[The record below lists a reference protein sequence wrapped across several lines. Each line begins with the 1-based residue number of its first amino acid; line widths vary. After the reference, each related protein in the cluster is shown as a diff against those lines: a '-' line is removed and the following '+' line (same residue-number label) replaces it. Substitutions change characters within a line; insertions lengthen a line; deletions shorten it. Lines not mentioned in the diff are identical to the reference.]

1 MSGFT
6 EEDSSGF
13 TKETANGFTE
23 EPASGFESLVKYI
36 NELPPLPQS
45 IQKIQ
50 SLYAAGE
57 PDLKELVK
65 LIESD
70 PILTADILARANS
83 PLYSFSKNI
92 LSVMQAITLF
102 GSASVRG
109 FVLSSAVN
117 RNFEIDMQA
126 YGISNDTY
134 VNVCNLQ
141 SALMFQWYMS
151 VDIEQVKF
159 LAPVAFLME
168 TGKVIIAKEINDSA
182 YADLFKEDLKN
193 ACSIEEVER
202 MFTDRTSAQ
211 ICALLFE
218 HWYFDESFI
227 LTMQFL
233 DDVKKAPLHI
243 QSFIKAL
250 NVVRRAVN
258 INEQLSEESIQ
269 AAATMVKELGFNE
282 ERFIHAA
289 KRLQK
294 KLFENS

>member
-1 MSGFT
+1 MGF
-6 EEDSSGF
+6 
-13 TKETANGFTE
+13 K
-23 EPASGFESLVKYI
+23 SLVQYI
-36 NELPPLPQS
+36 NELPPLPKS
-45 IQKIQ
+45 VQKIQ
-50 SLYAAGE
+50 SLYAVEE

-70 PILTADILARANS
+70 PILTADILARANA
-83 PLYSFSKNI
+83 PIYSFSKNI
-92 LSVMQAITLF
+92 LSVMQAIILF

-126 YGISNDTY
+126 YSISNDTY

-151 VDIEQVKF
+151 VDIEHVKF
-159 LAPVAFLME
+159 LAPIAFLME
-168 TGKVIIAKEINDSA
+168 TGKVIIAKEVNDSA
-182 YADLFKEDLKN
+182 YIEEFKEELKN
-193 ACSIEEVER
+193 TSSIEEAER
-202 MFTDRTSAQ
+202 LFTDRTSAQ

-233 DDVKKAPLHI
+233 DDIDKAPLHI
-243 QSFIKAL
+243 QTFIKAL

-258 INEQLSEESIQ
+258 INEQLSEASIK
-269 AAATMVKELGFNE
+269 AAAQMVKELGYNE
-282 ERFIHAA
+282 ERFVHAA
-289 KRLQK
+289 ERLQK
-294 KLFENS
+294 KLYENS

>member
-6 EEDSSGF
+6 EE
-13 TKETANGFTE
+13 TT
-23 EPASGFESLVKYI
+23 SGFESLVKCI

-45 IQKIQ
+45 VQKIQ
-50 SLYAAGE
+50 SLYSAGE

-83 PLYSFSKNI
+83 PVYSFSKNI

-126 YGISNDTY
+126 YSITNNTY

-151 VDIEQVKF
+151 VDIEHVKF

-168 TGKVIIAKEINDSA
+168 TGKVIIAKEVNDSA
-182 YADLFKEDLKN
+182 YAELFKEELN
-193 ACSIEEVER
+193 NTGSIEEAER
-202 MFTDRTSAQ
+202 LFTDRTSSQ

-233 DDVKKAPLHI
+233 DDVKKAPLYI
-243 QSFIKAL
+243 QTYIKAL

-258 INEQLSEESIQ
+258 INEQLSPESIE
-269 AAATMVKELGFNE
+269 AAALMVGELGFNE
-282 ERFIHAA
+282 ERFLHAA
-289 KRLQK
+289 QRLQK
-294 KLFENS
+294 KLYENS

>member
-1 MSGFT
+1 MSN
-6 EEDSSGF
+6 F
-13 TKETANGFTE
+13 TKETT
-23 EPASGFESLVKYI
+23 SGFESLIKYI

-45 IQKIQ
+45 VQKIQ
-50 SLYAAGE
+50 SLYAGGE

-70 PILTADILARANS
+70 PILTADILARANA
-83 PLYSFSKNI
+83 PIYSFSKNI

-126 YGISNDTY
+126 YSISNDTY
-134 VNVCNLQ
+134 LNVCNLQ

-151 VDIEQVKF
+151 VDIEHVKF
-159 LAPVAFLME
+159 LVPVAFLME
-168 TGKVIIAKEINDSA
+168 TGKVIIAKEVNDSA
-182 YADLFKEDLKN
+182 YAEVFIEELKKTE
-193 ACSIEEVER
+193 SIEEVER
-202 MFTDRTSAQ
+202 LFTDKTSAQ

-233 DDVKKAPLHI
+233 DDVNKAPLHI
-243 QSFIKAL
+243 QTFIKAL

-258 INEQLSEESIQ
+258 INEQLTAESI
-269 AAATMVKELGFNE
+269 AAAALMVKELGLKE

-289 KRLQK
+289 QRLQK
-294 KLFENS
+294 NLQNNS

>member
-1 MSGFT
+1 MSSFT
-6 EEDSSGF
+6 EE
-13 TKETANGFTE
+13 AI
-23 EPASGFESLVKYI
+23 SGFESLVQYI
-36 NELPPLPQS
+36 SELPPLPQS
-45 IQKIQ
+45 VQKIQ
-50 SLYAAGE
+50 SLYTGGD

-70 PILTADILARANS
+70 PILTADILARANA
-83 PLYSFSKNI
+83 PIYSFSKNI

-117 RNFEIDMQA
+117 RHFEIDMQA
-126 YGISNDTY
+126 YNISNDTY

-151 VDIEQVKF
+151 VDIEHVKF
-159 LAPVAFLME
+159 LAPIAFLME
-168 TGKVIIAKEINDSA
+168 TGKVIISKEVNDSD
-182 YADLFKEDLKN
+182 YSELFKEELTS
-193 ACSIEEVER
+193 AISIEDAER
-202 MFTDRTSAQ
+202 LFAGRTSAQ

-233 DDVKKAPLHI
+233 DDINKAPLHI
-243 QSFIKAL
+243 QTFIKAL

-258 INEQLSEESIQ
+258 INEQLSDTSIK
-269 AAATMVKELGFNE
+269 AAAHMVKELGFNE
-282 ERFIHAA
+282 ERFLHTAE
-289 KRLQK
+289 RLQK
-294 KLFENS
+294 KLYESS

>member
-1 MSGFT
+1 M
-6 EEDSSGF
+6 
-13 TKETANGFTE
+13 
-23 EPASGFESLVKYI
+23 GFESLVQYI

-45 IQKIQ
+45 VQKIQ
-50 SLYAAGE
+50 LLYSGGE

-70 PILTADILARANS
+70 PILTADILARANA
-83 PLYSFSKNI
+83 PIYSFSKNI

-109 FVLSSAVN
+109 FVLSSAIN

-126 YGISNDTY
+126 YSISNDTY
-134 VNVCNLQ
+134 VNMCNLQ

-151 VDIEQVKF
+151 VDIEHVKF

-168 TGKVIIAKEINDSA
+168 TGKVIIAKEVNDSA
-182 YADLFKEDLKN
+182 YIKVFQEELKN
-193 ACSIEEVER
+193 TGSVEEAER
-202 MFTDRTSAQ
+202 LFTDKTSAE

-227 LTMQFL
+227 LTMQYL
-233 DDVKKAPLHI
+233 DDVNKAPLHI
-243 QSFIKAL
+243 QTFVKAL
-250 NVVRRAVN
+250 NVIRRAVN
-258 INEQLSEESIQ
+258 INEQLSEESIE
-269 AAATMVKELGFNE
+269 AAAQMVKELGFNE
-282 ERFIHAA
+282 ERFVHAA

-294 KLFENS
+294 KLSEDS

>member
-1 MSGFT
+1 MSSFT
-6 EEDSSGF
+6 EE
-13 TKETANGFTE
+13 TT
-23 EPASGFESLVKYI
+23 SGFESLVQYI

-45 IQKIQ
+45 VQKIQ
-50 SLYAAGE
+50 LLYASGE

-70 PILTADILARANS
+70 PILTADILARANA
-83 PLYSFSKNI
+83 PIYSFSKNI
-92 LSVMQAITLF
+92 VSVMQAITLF

-126 YGISNDTY
+126 YSISNDTY

-151 VDIEQVKF
+151 VDIEHVKF

-168 TGKVIIAKEINDSA
+168 TGKVIIAKEVNDSD
-182 YADLFKEDLKN
+182 YVEMFQGELKN
-193 ACSIEEVER
+193 SKSIEEAER
-202 MFTDRTSAQ
+202 LFTDRTSAQ

-233 DDVKKAPLHI
+233 DDVNKAPLHI
-243 QSFIKAL
+243 QTFIKAL

-258 INEQLSEESIQ
+258 INEQLSEASIK
-269 AAATMVKELGFNE
+269 ASAHMVKELGFNE

-289 KRLQK
+289 ERLQK
-294 KLFENS
+294 KLYENG

>member
-6 EEDSSGF
+6 EETPNSF
-13 TKETANGFTE
+13 TKEI
-23 EPASGFESLVKYI
+23 PSGFESLVKYI
-36 NELPPLPQS
+36 NALPPLPQS
-45 IQKIQ
+45 VQKIQ
-50 SLYAAGE
+50 SLYAEGD
-57 PDLKELVK
+57 PDFKELVK

-92 LSVMQAITLF
+92 FSIMQAITLF
-102 GSASVRG
+102 GAASVRG

-117 RNFEIDMQA
+117 KNFDINMQA

-134 VNVCNLQ
+134 TNVCNLQ

-151 VDIEQVKF
+151 VDIEHVKF

-168 TGKVIIAKEINDSA
+168 TGKVIIAKEVNDSA
-182 YADLFKEDLKN
+182 YAELFKEELIN
-193 ACSIEEVER
+193 MGNIEETER
-202 MFTDRTSAQ
+202 MFTERTSAQ

-218 HWYFDESFI
+218 HWCFDESFI
-227 LTMQFL
+227 LAMQFL
-233 DDVKKAPLHI
+233 DDVNKAPLHI
-243 QSFIKAL
+243 QTYIKAL
-250 NVVRRAVN
+250 NVVRKAVN
-258 INEQLSEESIQ
+258 INEQLSEGSIE
-269 AAATMVKELGFNE
+269 AAGQMVKELGFNE

-294 KLFENS
+294 KLCENG

>member
-1 MSGFT
+1 MSSFT
-6 EEDSSGF
+6 EE
-13 TKETANGFTE
+13 TT
-23 EPASGFESLVKYI
+23 SGFESLVQYI

-45 IQKIQ
+45 VQKIQ
-50 SLYAAGE
+50 LLYASGE
-57 PDLKELVK
+57 PDLKELVN

-70 PILTADILARANS
+70 PILTADILARANA
-83 PLYSFSKNI
+83 PIYSFSKNI
-92 LSVMQAITLF
+92 VSVMQAITLF

-126 YGISNDTY
+126 YSISNDTY

-151 VDIEQVKF
+151 VDIEHVKF

-168 TGKVIIAKEINDSA
+168 TGKVIIAKEVNDSD
-182 YADLFKEDLKN
+182 YVEMFQDELKN
-193 ACSIEEVER
+193 SKSIEEAER
-202 MFTDRTSAQ
+202 LFTDRTSAQ
-211 ICALLFE
+211 ICAFLFE

-233 DDVKKAPLHI
+233 DDVNKAPLHI
-243 QSFIKAL
+243 QTFIKAL

-258 INEQLSEESIQ
+258 INEQLSEASIK
-269 AAATMVKELGFNE
+269 AAAHMVKELGFNE

-289 KRLQK
+289 ERLQK
-294 KLFENS
+294 KLYENG

>member
-6 EEDSSGF
+6 EETMRSF
-13 TKETANGFTE
+13 TKETT
-23 EPASGFESLVKYI
+23 SGFESLVKYI

-45 IQKIQ
+45 VQKIQ
-50 SLYAAGE
+50 LLYGAGE

-83 PLYSFSKNI
+83 PVYSFSKNI
-92 LSVMQAITLF
+92 FSVMQAITLF

-117 RNFEIDMQA
+117 RSFEIDMQA
-126 YGISNDTY
+126 YSITNDTY

-151 VDIEQVKF
+151 VDIEHVKF

-168 TGKVIIAKEINDSA
+168 TGKVIIAKEVNDSA
-182 YADLFKEDLKN
+182 YAELFKEELN
-193 ACSIEEVER
+193 NTGSIEEAER
-202 MFTDRTSAQ
+202 LFTDRTSSQ

-227 LTMQFL
+227 LSMQFL
-233 DDVKKAPLHI
+233 DDVQKAPLHI
-243 QSFIKAL
+243 QTYIKAL

-258 INEQLSEESIQ
+258 IKEQLSSESIE
-269 AAATMVKELGFNE
+269 AAALMVSELGFDE
-282 ERFIHAA
+282 ERFLHAA
-289 KRLQK
+289 QRLQK
-294 KLFENS
+294 KLYENR

>member
-1 MSGFT
+1 MSN
-6 EEDSSGF
+6 F
-13 TKETANGFTE
+13 TKETT
-23 EPASGFESLVKYI
+23 SGFESLIKYI

-45 IQKIQ
+45 VQKIQ
-50 SLYAAGE
+50 SLYAGGE

-70 PILTADILARANS
+70 PILTADILARANA
-83 PLYSFSKNI
+83 PIYSFSKNI

-126 YGISNDTY
+126 YSISNDTY
-134 VNVCNLQ
+134 LNVCNLQ

-151 VDIEQVKF
+151 VDIEHVKF
-159 LAPVAFLME
+159 LVPVAFLME
-168 TGKVIIAKEINDSA
+168 TGKVIIAKEVNDSA
-182 YADLFKEDLKN
+182 YAEVFIEELKKTE
-193 ACSIEEVER
+193 SIEEVER
-202 MFTDRTSAQ
+202 LFTDRTSAQ

-233 DDVKKAPLHI
+233 DDVNKAPLHI
-243 QSFIKAL
+243 QTFIKAL

-258 INEQLSEESIQ
+258 INEQLTAESI
-269 AAATMVKELGFNE
+269 AAAALMVKDLGLNE

-289 KRLQK
+289 QRLQK
-294 KLFENS
+294 NL

>member
-1 MSGFT
+1 MGLT
-6 EEDSSGF
+6 EE
-13 TKETANGFTE
+13 T
-23 EPASGFESLVKYI
+23 ASGFESLVQYI

-45 IQKIQ
+45 VQKIQ
-50 SLYAAGE
+50 SLYAGGE
-57 PDLKELVK
+57 PDIKELVK

-70 PILTADILARANS
+70 PILTADILARANA
-83 PLYSFSKNI
+83 PIYSFSKNI

-102 GSASVRG
+102 GSASVHG

-117 RNFEIDMQA
+117 RNFEIDMRA
-126 YGISNDTY
+126 YSISNDTY

-151 VDIEQVKF
+151 VDIEHVKF

-168 TGKVIIAKEINDSA
+168 TGKVIIAKEVNDSA
-182 YADLFKEDLKN
+182 YIEVFQEELQN
-193 ACSIEEVER
+193 RSSIEETER
-202 MFTDRTSAQ
+202 LFTDRTSAQ

-233 DDVKKAPLHI
+233 DDVNKAPLQI
-243 QSFIKAL
+243 QTFIKAL

-258 INEQLSEESIQ
+258 INEQLSEASIE
-269 AAATMVKELGFNE
+269 AAAHMVKELGFKE

-289 KRLQK
+289 QRLKK
-294 KLFENS
+294 KLYENS